1 MSDFALSEAEFR
13 ALYERVRRTSAWGPG
28 DRLGTLNN
36 ISAAEVVAAASDV
49 RDGHTVSLA
58 APIESR
64 AAADNPD
71 PAVHQMT
78 SSADYTHGASGLSFA
93 TDRLAMNIHGN
104 ADSHIDALCHVMFDG
119 KLYNGTAA
127 DAVTATG
134 TPELSI
140 DLAGQGIA
148 GRGLL
153 LDIPRVRGVP
163 WLEPG
168 DLVTADDLLAA
179 ESAQF
184 DRIEQGDL
192 LFVRVGHRARR
203 RSLGPWD
210 AAAARAGLHPAALEL
225 LAERRITVLGSDG
238 NNDTAPSAAE
248 GVDFPVHVLA
258 INAMGLYLLDYL
270 DLDALAELCEARHRA
285 SFLCVLA
292 PLRLP
297 AGTGSPVNPI
307 AIF

>member
-1 MSDFALSEAEFR
+1 MSDFALTEAEFR
-13 ALYERVRRTSAWGPG
+13 ALYERVRRTSAWGPA

-36 ISAAEVVAAASDV
+36 ISPAEVVAAASNV
-49 RDGHTVSLA
+49 RDGRTVSLA
-58 APIESR
+58 APIETR
-64 AAADNPD
+64 ATADNPD

-78 SSADYTHGASGLSFA
+78 SSADDTDGDSGLSFA
-93 TDRLAMNIHGN
+93 MDRLSMNIHGN
-104 ADSHIDALCHVMFDG
+104 ADSHIDAPCHVIFDG
-119 KLYNGTAA
+119 KLYNGVPA
-127 DAVTATG
+127 DTVTATG
-134 TPELSI
+134 ATELSI
-140 DLAGQGIA
+140 DLAGQGIV

-153 LDIPRVRGVP
+153 LDIPRVRAVP

-168 DLVTADDLLAA
+168 DHVTADDLLAA
-179 ESAQF
+179 ELTRF

-203 RSLGPWD
+203 QALGPWD

-238 NNDTAPSAAE
+238 NNDTAPSAVE

-258 INAMGLYLLDYL
+258 INAMGLCLLDYL
-270 DLDALAELCEARHRA
+270 DLDALAELCEAMHRS
-285 SFLCVLA
+285 SFLCVVA
-292 PLRLP
+292 PLRLR